1 MQYWSPMKNRLLR
14 LVGLACG
21 VLLILFSLFL
31 LSRHEV
37 FHHFYGGSDDPFDY
51 NYGVIILVLIGAVFF
66 LGLTLTVASYY
77 HHKETH
83 LAVKNESIT
92 IQ

>member
-1 MQYWSPMKNRLLR
+1 MKNRLLR

-31 LSRHEV
+31 LSRYEV
-37 FHHFYGGSDDPFDY
+37 FHYFYGGSDDPFDY

-66 LGLTLTVASYY
+66 LGITLTVASYY
-77 HHKETH
+77 HHEETH

-92 IQ
+92 I